1 MTKRCAVYVRVSTD
15 KEEQKKSLINQR
27 EIFENYIANR
37 GWDLF
42 KIYSDVQSG
51 TKATKR
57 PGFQQM
63 LRDAKSHKFDIILA
77 KELSRLARN
86 GELSYRVLNSLQ
98 ENSGIDII
106 TLDGAIN
113 SLENQTSMF
122 GLYAW
127 VYENESQTMSRRIK
141 YSFEV
146 KARNG
151 EFNGSIP
158 PYGYTIVDKQLV
170 LRNDFTVEVVQR
182 IFKCYIAGQGFD
194 HIARQLLK
202 EKIPTSS
209 QVAHKKNASSIWHG
223 STIKG
228 ILSNEHYIG
237 NLVQQRETS
246 ISVTSTKRKKN
257 VPDNVIRVEGTHE
270 AIISKQ
276 NFDLVQQLLVQR
288 SREHAHSKYHLFTS
302 IAFCSDCGRGM
313 HYKKNRKGYVC
324 GSFDKHG
331 HTLCSD
337 HIIRESDL
345 VDVITSDIKGLYTRI
360 SSKKFRD
367 ILDKRLQ
374 ASESKR
380 LKQIQQLKNKI
391 ETLSKEKNE
400 ALRLKIRSEI
410 TDEAYQDLVDEN
422 NTNISRFIAT
432 KEELEN
438 GSTNQ
443 VNEQQLN
450 ELFREIE
457 HFIKHPTLNEEM
469 LHRLIK
475 KIEIKK
481 DGSPRIYYRFSDPH
495 LSFIFFQAT
504 HNIQRASSVGT
515 YRLAA
520 PFSLDTRL
528 R

>member
-15 KEEQKKSLINQR
+15 KEEQKKSLVNQR
-27 EIFENYIANR
+27 EIFEHYIVER
-37 GWDLF
+37 GWDLY

-51 TKATKR
+51 TKAIKR

-63 LRDAKSHKFDIILA
+63 LQDAKEHKFDVILA

-86 GELSYRVLNSLQ
+86 GELSYKVLNSLLV
-98 ENSGIDII
+98 NSGIDII

-113 SLENQTSMF
+113 SVEQQTNMY

-141 YSFEV
+141 YSFEA

-158 PYGYTIVDKQLV
+158 PYGYTIVDKQLI
-170 LRNDFTVEVVQR
+170 LRNDFTTDVVRR
-182 IFKCYIAGQGFD
+182 IFKSYIVGQGID
-194 HIARQLLK
+194 HIARQLL
-202 EKIPTSS
+202 EDKISTPS
-209 QVAHKKNASSIWHG
+209 QVACKKNASPIWYG
-223 STIKG
+223 SSIKG
-228 ILSNEHYIG
+228 ILQNEHYIG

-257 VPDNVIRVEGTHE
+257 ASEDIIRVEGTHE
-270 AIISKQ
+270 PIISKQ
-276 NFDLVQQLLVQR
+276 DFDLVQQLLKQR
-288 SREHAHSKYHLFTS
+288 SRKHSHAKYHLFTNV
-302 IAFCSDCGRGM
+302 AFCADCGKGM

-337 HIIRESDL
+337 NIVREADL
-345 VDVITSDIKGLYTRI
+345 IDVITSDIKSLYTRI
-360 SSKKFRD
+360 SSKKFKD
-367 ILDKRLQ
+367 VLDKRLHS
-374 ASESKR
+374 SESKR
-380 LKQIQQLKNKI
+380 LKKLQQLKIQIDTFKSDK
-391 ETLSKEKNE
+391 TE
-400 ALRLKIRSEI
+400 ALRCKIRREI
-410 TDEAYQDLVDEN
+410 TDEEYQALVKETNAKILDLI
-422 NTNISRFIAT
+422 TT
-432 KEELEN
+432 KEELEKDS
-438 GSTNQ
+438 STQ
-443 VNEQQLN
+443 VNDRQLN
-450 ELFREIE
+450 ELFEKIE
-457 HFIKHPTLNEEM
+457 QFIKHPTLNDEI

-504 HNIQRASSVGT
+504 HNIRHASSAET
-515 YRLAA
+515 CPPAA
-520 PFSLDTRL
+520 LQLS
-528 R
+528 